1 MKRILLIALVTLISF
16 NGAIAQS
23 MSDSQIISFIQKEQK
38 KGTSQAQIVTKLMQ
52 KGVSVTRLQKLRR
65 TYQNMGKSS
74 MAPTRSSEVAEDSDR
89 SRNANASSQRGG
101 VVGNENSMG
110 LNEPYGGTSSRISEG
125 YGEEEEMASVLND
138 FMPDSLSYKEKLLE
152 EKIKNRK

>member
-38 KGTSQAQIVTKLMQ
+38 KGTSQSQIVTKLMQ

-65 TYQNMGKSS
+65 TYQGMGKSS
-74 MAPTRSSEVAEDSDR
+74 MGDRIYSIWRSGEWLNYINGRRESGLR
-89 SRNANASSQRGG
+89 SMHL
-101 VVGNENSMG
+101 V
-110 LNEPYGGTSSRISEG
+110 
-125 YGEEEEMASVLND
+125 
-138 FMPDSLSYKEKLLE
+138 SL
-152 EKIKNRK
+152 